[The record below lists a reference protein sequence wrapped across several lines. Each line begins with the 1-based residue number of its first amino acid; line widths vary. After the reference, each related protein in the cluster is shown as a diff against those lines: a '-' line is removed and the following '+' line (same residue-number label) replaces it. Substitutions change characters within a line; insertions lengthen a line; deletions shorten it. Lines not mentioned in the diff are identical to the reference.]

1 MSWGVF
7 YFISPRRNKNVYRG
21 ELNEPSFK
29 FHSAQGSPELV
40 SRCAARSSAL
50 RAHLRCAELNT
61 LGSIRIA
68 EQLTRLADVAESA
81 RRNNESVL

>member
-1 MSWGVF
+1 MNRPSNS
-7 YFISPRRNKNVYRG
+7 ISHKAH
-21 ELNEPSFK
+21 PSS
-29 FHSAQGSPELV
+29 SAV
-40 SRCAARSSAL
+40 AL

-68 EQLTRLADVAESA
+68 DQLTRLADVAESA